1 MLFTSVRNPP
11 SPALWR
17 GHSRRH
23 SPSTLLLQLGAEE
36 QVSEQEDVT
45 QLAGAL
51 HQLHHE
57 AVLQQLPVLWA
68 RCGQGQ
74 VRVTNVVGEG
84 ILGPLCSAGARRPP
98 GNLFGDL
105 HSLYINFLK
114 CSVYLICLLIDAAAG
129 ISFVQPIILSP
140 S

>member
-17 GHSRRH
+17 GHSRHH

-68 RCGQGQ
+68 RCGQGASQ
-74 VRVTNVVGEG
+74 GDECGGRGDT
-84 ILGPLCSAGARRPP
+84 GPSVLSRSKETTWK
-98 GNLFGDL
+98 
-105 HSLYINFLK
+105 SLWGSSLA
-114 CSVYLICLLIDAAAG
+114 VY
-129 ISFVQPIILSP
+129 
-140 S
+140 